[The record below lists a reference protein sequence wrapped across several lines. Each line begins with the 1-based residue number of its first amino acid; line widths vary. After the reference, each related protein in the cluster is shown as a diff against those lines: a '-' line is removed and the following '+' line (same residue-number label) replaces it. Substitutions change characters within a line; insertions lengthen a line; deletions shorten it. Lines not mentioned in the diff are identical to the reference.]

1 MLERKGETIGPH
13 DLQIAAMALRHDLR
27 LARHKYARVFE
38 RPGTPVRDW
47 GIMDVRSLD
56 LTTLSKDNLIALNQR
71 IVERLQLLR
80 SAKSLAKLVMFTVR
94 LIVEFEAED
103 GRTINGTNRG

>member
-1 MLERKGETIGPH
+1 
-13 DLQIAAMALRHDLR
+13 
-27 LARHKYARVFE
+27 
-38 RPGTPVRDW
+38 
-47 GIMDVRSLD
+47 MDVRSLD